1 MSNWYRNIDNAILV
15 DDRKVAIFPG
25 GRAFLSDERAGRIL
39 AVRPGSLKPAAEPEC
54 EPDRDRFH
62 SEVESDRDRF
72 QLAEPECDSE
82 CEPECASECEPEF
95 DDVRAEYQSLHHKT
109 RKKVAR
115 ELGGGDGMNT
125 ADADAFVLSLPDDA
139 LDELRRVIDGA
150 K

>member
-1 MSNWYRNIDNAILV
+1 MSNWYQNIANAILV

-54 EPDRDRFH
+54 EPGC
-62 SEVESDRDRF
+62 
-72 QLAEPECDSE
+72 APECEPE
-82 CEPECASECEPEF
+82 CEPECAPECEPEF

-139 LDELRRVIDGA
+139 LDELRRVIGGA

>member
-1 MSNWYRNIDNAILV
+1 MDQLV
-15 DDRKVAIFPG
+15 RIERSVHHAAASGPRCCPRSQRVSGFGVAPVQ
-25 GRAFLSDERAGRIL
+25 ALH
-39 AVRPGSLKPAAEPEC
+39 LKPAAEPEC
-54 EPDRDRFH
+54 AP
-62 SEVESDRDRF
+62 
-72 QLAEPECDSE
+72 E
-82 CEPECASECEPEF
+82 CEPECAPECEPEF